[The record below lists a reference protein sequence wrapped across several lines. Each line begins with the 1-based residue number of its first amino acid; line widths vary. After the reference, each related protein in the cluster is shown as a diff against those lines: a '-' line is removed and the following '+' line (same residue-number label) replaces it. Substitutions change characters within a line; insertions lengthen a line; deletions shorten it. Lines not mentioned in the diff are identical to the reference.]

1 MHSWRQ
7 TNVNISF
14 LVIITY
20 WTRTL
25 SFKKH
30 LLKNQYWISNRK
42 TEIPVWEFSSF
53 RIYKSVEKFDQFLSN
68 DSILCLVTSYS
79 DFCIQSSKGWWNCQT
94 SEMSNLLGNS
104 TTVFLRFVLNIFF
117 GFLLLRGISTSQL
130 TNQPAQKKN

>member
-1 MHSWRQ
+1 MVEQ
-7 TNVNISF
+7 ATF
-14 LVIITY
+14 LVLKLEFENMVMSILIINPAQ
-20 WTRTL
+20 
-25 SFKKH
+25 
-30 LLKNQYWISNRK
+30 NQYWISNRK

-104 TTVFLRFVLNIFF
+104 TTVILRFVLNIFF

-130 TNQPAQKKN
+130 TNQPVQKKN